1 MTLLVRRIVSEGQTT
16 VKKVVV
22 SEGQTTVK
30 KVVVGIPV
38 RRVTPGAF
46 TIDAIRGVNTTGKVD
61 GSILVYD
68 ETSGDFEA
76 SEYSILNQSID
87 GGTY

>member
-1 MTLLVRRIVSEGQTT
+1 MTLLVRRI
-16 VKKVVV
+16 V

-46 TIDAIRGVNTTGKVD
+46 TIDQLRGVNTTGKVD
-61 GSILVYD
+61 GSVLVYD

-76 SEYSILNQSID
+76 SDYSISNQSID